1 MPEVTLAIGE
11 LVYIWSIS
19 VAVCSVILV
28 GLVIIGRRFIRVQHI
43 QVLFCRWMRIILQ
56 KVYIDIATYVI
67 WYLL

>member
-28 GLVIIGRRFIRVQHI
+28 GLVIIGRRLLEYNISKYCSVGGC
-43 QVLFCRWMRIILQ
+43 VLYFKKSIL
-56 KVYIDIATYVI
+56 ISPHM
-67 WYLL
+67 